1 MTGLAET
8 PTCPSDCSTTKNV
21 LFPKLNHILAPH
33 VHNKIDWNKI
43 KDDEIHLDPS
53 NLPDLS
59 IPAFDWLREYHRD
72 EL

>member
-1 MTGLAET
+1 MALFDLAMMAL
-8 PTCPSDCSTTKNV
+8 PFVVKTKS
-21 LFPKLNHILAPH
+21 LLAPH

-53 NLPDLS
+53 DLPDLS